1 MTTRF
6 KAGDLLEGVTGTT
19 HETGHA
25 LYEQQRPAHVAGLP
39 VSSARSLG
47 AHESQ
52 SLFWERHVGLTRAF
66 SEYLSAEINGHFPS
80 SSSPPSPA
88 EPEALFEALN
98 AVKDPSFVRVE
109 AGESSLF
116 FFLQRL
122 RPPSLFLSSSPSSTF
137 FPVFFLLLLLPPSS
151 LFFLLLPPSLF
162 SRSLSGVFCFSR
174 EERWRKRKGEG
185 EGNLEEEEQEQKR
198 SSKSP
203 PSALFISTLLSLSP
217 LPFRTNGI
225 DLSSSKKKTKKT
237 KDELSYPLHVILR
250 VEIEAALLRGEMEVG
265 DVPRVWG
272 EKMRASLG
280 CEPPSDDGRVNC
292 LQDM

>member
-52 SLFWERHVGLTRAF
+52 SLFWERHVGLMRAF
-66 SEYLSAEINGHFPS
+66 SEYLSVEINGHFPS

-137 FPVFFLLLLLPPSS
+137 FPVFFFFSFFHLLPCFFFFFHPRCFLALCLGSS
-151 LFFLLLPPSLF
+151 VFLGK
-162 SRSLSGVFCFSR
+162 RGGAK
-174 EERWRKRKGEG
+174 ER
-185 EGNLEEEEQEQKR
+185 
-198 SSKSP
+198 
-203 PSALFISTLLSLSP
+203 
-217 LPFRTNGI
+217 
-225 DLSSSKKKTKKT
+225 KK
-237 KDELSYPLHVILR
+237 
-250 VEIEAALLRGEMEVG
+250 
-265 DVPRVWG
+265 
-272 EKMRASLG
+272 EK
-280 CEPPSDDGRVNC
+280 ET
-292 LQDM
+292 

>member
-66 SEYLSAEINGHFPS
+66 SEYLSVEINGHFPS

-116 FFLQRL
+116 FFYSVFVHL
-122 RPPSLFLSSSPSSTF
+122 PC
-137 FPVFFLLLLLPPSS
+137 FFLLLLLPPSS
-151 LFFLLLPPSLF
+151 LFFSSSPSSTFFPVF
-162 SRSLSGVFCFSR
+162 SSSSTLAVFSLS
-174 EERWRKRKGEG
+174 
-185 EGNLEEEEQEQKR
+185 
-198 SSKSP
+198 
-203 PSALFISTLLSLSP
+203 
-217 LPFRTNGI
+217 
-225 DLSSSKKKTKKT
+225 
-237 KDELSYPLHVILR
+237 
-250 VEIEAALLRGEMEVG
+250 
-265 DVPRVWG
+265 VWG
-272 EKMRASLG
+272 L
-280 CEPPSDDGRVNC
+280 
-292 LQDM
+292 LFF